1 MRGKDILT
9 RTPRAAAK
17 KKPQTGPKKTPSA
30 TRQKAAPKREKA
42 LKAAGAPN
50 KALLDLVLETLD
62 DTKAENVV
70 VIDLAEK
77 SSIADFMVVASGR
90 SSRQVITMADNLAE
104 RLKQRSSETG
114 KGIVPSVEGKSQGDW
129 VLIDAGDVVVHLF
142 RPEVRDFYGLEKM
155 WALPHDEAG
164 GDEAPMASVA
174 GSRGQTLHA

>member
-1 MRGKDILT
+1 LRGTDILT
-9 RTPRAAAK
+9 STPRAAAK
-17 KKPQTGPKKTPSA
+17 KKPQARTQARKKATPKSKETAVKTASP
-30 TRQKAAPKREKA
+30 
-42 LKAAGAPN
+42 PN

-70 VIDLAEK
+70 VIDLADK
-77 SSIADFMVVASGR
+77 SSIADYMVVASGR

-114 KGIVPSVEGKSQGDW
+114 KGIAPSVEGKSQGDW

-155 WALPHDEAG
+155 WALPVEDE
-164 GDEAPMASVA
+164 DAPVASVA
-174 GSRGQTLHA
+174 GGRGQALHA